1 MATHLAIL
9 REPYL
14 SRILMGVKT
23 IESRF
28 LRMRTAPYGRV
39 AVDDRLLLKRSG
51 GPIAATARVAK
62 VALYDNLTPA
72 RVAALIDQYAAGLCL
87 DDDVLDRAQ
96 RSRYAVL
103 IWLSDVT
110 PIEHPPLLN
119 KRDRRAWVVLES

>member
-28 LRMRTAPYGRV
+28 LQVRTAPYGRV

-72 RVAALIDQYAAGLCL
+72 RVAALIDQHAAGLCL
-87 DDDVLDRAQ
+87 DGDVLDRAL

-103 IWLSDVT
+103 IWLGDVA
-110 PIEHPPLLN
+110 PIEHPPILN

>member
-9 REPYL
+9 REPYQ

-28 LRMRTAPYGRV
+28 LQVRTAPYGRV

-72 RVAALIDQYAAGLCL
+72 RVAALIDQYAAGLYL

>member
-28 LRMRTAPYGRV
+28 LQVRTVPYGRV

-72 RVAALIDQYAAGLCL
+72 CVAALIDQYAAGLCL

-110 PIEHPPLLN
+110 PIEHPPILN

>member
-28 LRMRTAPYGRV
+28 LQVRTAPYDRV

-72 RVAALIDQYAAGLCL
+72 LVAALIDQYAAGLCL

>member
-39 AVDDRLLLKRSG
+39 AVDDQLILKRSG

-62 VALYDNLTPA
+62 VACYDNLTPA

-87 DDDVLDRAQ
+87 DDDVLDRVQ
-96 RSRYAVL
+96 HSRYAVL
-103 IWLSDVT
+103 IWLSDC
-110 PIEHPPLLN
+110 IF
-119 KRDRRAWVVLES
+119 KRHFRM

>member
-28 LRMRTAPYGRV
+28 LQVRTAPYGRV

-72 RVAALIDQYAAGLCL
+72 RVAALIDQYAAGLYL

>member
-28 LRMRTAPYGRV
+28 LQVRTAPYDRV

-72 RVAALIDQYAAGLCL
+72 RVAALIDQYAAGLSL

>member
-28 LRMRTAPYGRV
+28 LQVRTAPYDRV

>member
-28 LRMRTAPYGRV
+28 LQVRTAPYGRV

>member
-51 GPIAATARVAK
+51 GPITATARVAK

-72 RVAALIDQYAAGLCL
+72 RVAALIDQYAAGLYL

-103 IWLSDVT
+103 IWLSDVA

>member
-39 AVDDRLLLKRSG
+39 AVDDQLILKRSG

-62 VALYDNLTPA
+62 VAFYDNLTPA

-87 DDDVLDRAQ
+87 EDDVLDRVQ
-96 RSRYAVL
+96 HSRYAVL
-103 IWLSDVT
+103 IWLSDVA
-110 PIEHPPLLN
+110 PIEHLPILN

>member
-28 LRMRTAPYGRV
+28 LRVRTAPYGCV
-39 AVDDRLLLKRSG
+39 AAGDRLLLKRSG
-51 GPIAATARVAK
+51 GPITATARVTD
-62 VALYDNLTPA
+62 VAFYDNLTPT
-72 RVAALIDQYAAGLCL
+72 RVAALIDQYAGGLCL
-87 DDDVLDRAQ
+87 DDDMLKRAQ

-103 IWLSDVT
+103 IWLGDVA
-110 PIEHPPLLN
+110 PIEFPPLLN
-119 KRDRRAWVVLES
+119 KRDRRAWVVLKS

>member
-28 LRMRTAPYGRV
+28 LQVRTAPYGRV

-51 GPIAATARVAK
+51 RPIAATARVAK

-72 RVAALIDQYAAGLCL
+72 RVAVLIDQHAAGLCL
-87 DDDVLDRAQ
+87 DGDVLDRAL

-103 IWLSDVT
+103 IWLGDVA
-110 PIEHPPLLN
+110 PIEHPPRLN
-119 KRDRRAWVVLES
+119 KRDRRA

>member
-28 LRMRTAPYGRV
+28 LRVRTAPYGRV

-51 GPIAATARVAK
+51 GPITATARVAK
-62 VALYDNLTPA
+62 VAFYDNLTPA
-72 RVAALIDQYAAGLCL
+72 RVAALIDQHAAGLCL

>member
-28 LRMRTAPYGRV
+28 LQVRTAPYDCV

>member
-28 LRMRTAPYGRV
+28 LRVRTAPYGRV

-51 GPIAATARVAK
+51 GPITATARVAK
-62 VALYDNLTPA
+62 VAFYDNLTPA
-72 RVAALIDQYAAGLCL
+72 RVAALIDQHAAGLCL
-87 DDDVLDRAQ
+87 DDDVLDRVQ
-96 RSRYAVL
+96 HSRYAVL
-103 IWLSDVT
+103 IWLSDGA
-110 PIEHPPLLN
+110 PIEHPPILN
-119 KRDRRAWVVLES
+119 TRVRRAWVVLES